1 MKKFG
6 TKQLIPLAMALMG
19 IVFAWIGFT
28 QLGFWEKEPKAG
40 FFPTIIAIVMVI
52 ASIAAFFQTL
62 KEEDKPSYNKDE
74 LLVIAGGA
82 AVIAGSF
89 IIGMIPMLFL
99 FVLFWQQL
107 CCAYLPAG
115 CRCSSLGGFLK
126 TLCRGRNEYG
136 TFCVTDSGIWYGT
149 DPYECRGLY
158 AWRDTWPDCRRYA
171 WNWISGRSGTAA
183 PTDLQI

>member
-40 FFPTIIAIVMVI
+40 FFPTI
-52 ASIAAFFQTL
+52 IAAFFQTL

-99 FVLFWQQL
+99 FVLFWL
-107 CCAYLPAG
+107 KVIEKETPWKHVIIIELLVAAIVLGVFAG
-115 CRCSSLGGFLK
+115 WLQVQFPW
-126 TLCRGRNEYG
+126 
-136 TFCVTDSGIWYGT
+136 GIF
-149 DPYECRGLY
+149 E
-158 AWRDTWPDCRRYA
+158 
-171 WNWISGRSGTAA
+171 NFM
-183 PTDLQI
+183 

>member
-62 KEEDKPSYNKDE
+62 KDEDKPSYNKDE

-99 FVLFWQQL
+99 FVLFWL
-107 CCAYLPAG
+107 KVIEKGTPWKHVIIIELLVATIVLGVFAG
-115 CRCSSLGGFLK
+115 WLQVQFPW
-126 TLCRGRNEYG
+126 
-136 TFCVTDSGIWYGT
+136 GIF
-149 DPYECRGLY
+149 E
-158 AWRDTWPDCRRYA
+158 
-171 WNWISGRSGTAA
+171 NFM
-183 PTDLQI
+183 

>member
-52 ASIAAFFQTL
+52 ASIAA
-62 KEEDKPSYNKDE
+62 
-74 LLVIAGGA
+74 GA

-99 FVLFWQQL
+99 FVLFWL
-107 CCAYLPAG
+107 KVIEKGTPWKHVIIIELLVAAIVLGVFAG
-115 CRCSSLGGFLK
+115 WLQVQFPW
-126 TLCRGRNEYG
+126 
-136 TFCVTDSGIWYGT
+136 GIF
-149 DPYECRGLY
+149 E
-158 AWRDTWPDCRRYA
+158 
-171 WNWISGRSGTAA
+171 NFM
-183 PTDLQI
+183 